1 MKILKSKF
9 YFFRFNVEDAVL
21 DLLNH
26 PNIELNN
33 LTVKVFIIVIII
45 KIILNIG
52 AIKRSFGLMFKRA
65 YSPNELK
72 FVKKNFNFLTYQYN
86 ILTYQFLRFLT
97 QNNKF

>member
-1 MKILKSKF
+1 
-9 YFFRFNVEDAVL
+9 
-21 DLLNH
+21 
-26 PNIELNN
+26 
-33 LTVKVFIIVIII
+33 
-45 KIILNIG
+45 
-52 AIKRSFGLMFKRA
+52 MFKRA

>member
-33 LTVKVFIIVIII
+33 LTVKVFIIIIII

-72 FVKKNFNFLTYQYN
+72 FVKKNFNFFTYILS
-86 ILTYQFLRFLT
+86 ILTFSYT
-97 QNNKF
+97 KK